1 MDHVPAV
8 QLGSVGNGGWGMG
21 EGGWGI
27 LAQRLRAELL
37 ALNSAACAANV
48 EYFEKYTDFN
58 ANIHRLYL
66 KFLSLETT
74 LISMLM
80 F

>member
-1 MDHVPAV
+1 MDHVPVV
-8 QLGSVGNGGWGMG
+8 QLGSVGKWGMG
-21 EGGWGI
+21 EGGWGDPSPKI
-27 LAQRLRAELL
+27 ESRELL
-37 ALNSAACAANV
+37 ALDSCACAANV

-58 ANIHRLYL
+58 SNIHRLYL
-66 KFLSLETT
+66 KFLCLETT